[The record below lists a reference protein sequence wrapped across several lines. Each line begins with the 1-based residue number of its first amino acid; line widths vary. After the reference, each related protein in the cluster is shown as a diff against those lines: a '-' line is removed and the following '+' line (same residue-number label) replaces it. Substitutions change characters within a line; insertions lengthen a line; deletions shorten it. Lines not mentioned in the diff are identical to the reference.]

1 MPQVSVTIAGRA
13 YRMACDNGQEEHL
26 IGLGRHLDARIDEL
40 RAAFGEI
47 GDMRLSVMAAITM
60 ADELAEARRR
70 LASLEE
76 NVAQLSLERSSSGD
90 REAATQARLAELVAD
105 AADRIERL
113 ADALARGLG

>member
-26 IGLGRHLDARIDEL
+26 IELGRLLDTRIDEL

-70 LASLEE
+70 LASLEQD
-76 NVAQLSLERSSSGD
+76 VARLSLERNSSSA
-90 REAATQARLAELVAD
+90 REEETQARLAQLVAD
-105 AADRIERL
+105 AADRMERL
-113 ADALARGLG
+113 ADTLGRGIG